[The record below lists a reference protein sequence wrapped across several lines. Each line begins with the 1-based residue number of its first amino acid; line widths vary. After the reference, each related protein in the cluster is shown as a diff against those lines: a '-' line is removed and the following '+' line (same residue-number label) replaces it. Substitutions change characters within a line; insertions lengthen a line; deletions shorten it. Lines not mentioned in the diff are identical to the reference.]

1 MTILCAMIK
10 FIGKLLLGIAYA
22 ILKVVSFSVKVI
34 GCMLSLIHIDVYK
47 RQLPNR
53 SMYPAQARSHAAKN
67 AAVLRLHRTQSKDR
81 RF

>member
-34 GCMLSLIHIDVYK
+34 GCMFLFVFHIFMLLVDMGKMCIRDSMK
-47 RQLPNR
+47 R
-53 SMYPAQARSHAAKN
+53 
-67 AAVLRLHRTQSKDR
+67 
-81 RF
+81 

>member
-34 GCMLSLIHIDVYK
+34 GCK
-47 RQLPNR
+47 RQIF
-53 SMYPAQARSHAAKN
+53 
-67 AAVLRLHRTQSKDR
+67 LRI
-81 RF
+81 F

>member
-34 GCMLSLIHIDVYK
+34 GCMFYLYFIFSC
-47 RQLPNR
+47 
-53 SMYPAQARSHAAKN
+53 
-67 AAVLRLHRTQSKDR
+67 
-81 RF
+81 F

>member
-34 GCMLSLIHIDVYK
+34 GCMFLFVFHIFLLLVDMGTPNKSRRV
-47 RQLPNR
+47 QLWLFVKFVAEKCWN
-53 SMYPAQARSHAAKN
+53 MWVVK
-67 AAVLRLHRTQSKDR
+67 
-81 RF
+81 

>member
-34 GCMLSLIHIDVYK
+34 GCMFLFVSHIFMLLVDMGT
-47 RQLPNR
+47 P
-53 SMYPAQARSHAAKN
+53 S
-67 AAVLRLHRTQSKDR
+67 
-81 RF
+81 

>member
-34 GCMLSLIHIDVYK
+34 GCMFFICISYFHAFSRHGNPFLISQGEYNYGY
-47 RQLPNR
+47 L
-53 SMYPAQARSHAAKN
+53 
-67 AAVLRLHRTQSKDR
+67 
-81 RF
+81 

>member
-34 GCMLSLIHIDVYK
+34 VDMGTPS
-47 RQLPNR
+47 
-53 SMYPAQARSHAAKN
+53 
-67 AAVLRLHRTQSKDR
+67 
-81 RF
+81 